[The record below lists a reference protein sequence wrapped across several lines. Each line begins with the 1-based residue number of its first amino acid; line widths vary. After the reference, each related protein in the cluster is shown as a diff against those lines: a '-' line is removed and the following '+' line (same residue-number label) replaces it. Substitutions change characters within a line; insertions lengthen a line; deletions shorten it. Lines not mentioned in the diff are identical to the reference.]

1 MPARRAAMTAPWIT
15 VWVAVL
21 TAVSLSCAAAQDA
34 TKPLAPPQNYPA
46 QKLLSTGK
54 TVVGETIHYPRTGP
68 ANVTAAIVTLPPGG
82 TAFLHKHGAP
92 LFAYILDGELTV
104 DYGTHGKRT
113 YRKGDALVEAMGV
126 AHSSINNGTETMRL
140 IGVYMGA
147 QGTKDVIPV
156 AATAP
161 VTPAGRWQAQT
172 IQGTPVNGDKPVILD
187 LGQDGRVSGN
197 GGCNTIGSRATIR
210 KSAITFHRPVGTL
223 MACPPAIMEQER
235 KFLDALT
242 RTRRWRIDAAGKLL
256 LSGAYGK
263 PLATFTK
270 AASP

>member
-161 VTPAGRWQAQT
+161 VTPSGRWQAQT
-172 IQGTPVNGDKPVILD
+172 IQGAPVTGDKPVALD
-187 LGQDGRVSGN
+187 LGQDGRVSGSS
-197 GGCNTIGSRATIR
+197 GCNSIGSRAAIKKNT
-210 KSAITFHRPVGTL
+210 ITFSRPVSML
-223 MACPPAIMEQER
+223 MACQPAVMEQER
-235 KFLDALT
+235 KFLDVLT
-242 RTRRWRIDAAGKLL
+242 KTRRWRIDMAQNTLTLLNKAGR
-256 LSGAYGK
+256 A
-263 PLATFTK
+263 LATF
-270 AASP
+270 SRMP